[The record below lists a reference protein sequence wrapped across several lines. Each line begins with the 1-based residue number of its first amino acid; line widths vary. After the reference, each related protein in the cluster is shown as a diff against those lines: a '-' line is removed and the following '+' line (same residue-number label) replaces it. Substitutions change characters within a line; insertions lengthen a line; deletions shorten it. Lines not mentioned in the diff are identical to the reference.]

1 MLAKHITASNDC
13 FSTRKG
19 SANTQIRM
27 VKAKTRPRRRRR
39 AGYLELA
46 RVHKVSLW
54 PFGCLLDLR
63 EGGKEGG
70 MGRMGRGREREG
82 GGDRGGGGGGGGER
96 GRGKGRKEERK
107 IQGVGD

>member
-63 EGGKEGG
+63 EGGSAFQLKAAV
-70 MGRMGRGREREG
+70 
-82 GGDRGGGGGGGGER
+82 GGDAWQRPAWG
-96 GRGKGRKEERK
+96 
-107 IQGVGD
+107 